1 MPAIKLC
8 VLAAALAATFG
19 SAAFAQ
25 RIEPIT
31 AARVRALAKEAEAE
45 GKGDRTE
52 IVLALDRKFRQRW
65 GDFESFP
72 VSLVKREDL
81 SILLTTPY
89 MTYRRAVAEN
99 LRVEHPLAS
108 IPWVESAVITVGPI
122 QIGSPDIT
130 EVVVSRDGKPVAP
143 LDNRLKT
150 MSFQNGNG
158 QTALIHAGEIRY
170 PIAAF
175 TPGARVVVT
184 AIPAAGDRFVVSFD
198 ESQLQ
203 TLK

>member
-8 VLAAALAATFG
+8 VLAAALAVMFG

-25 RIEPIT
+25 RTEPIT

-81 SILLTTPY
+81 SILLTTPF

-99 LRVEHPLAS
+99 LRMEHPLAS

-130 EVVVSRDGKPVAP
+130 EVVVSRDGKPVPP
-143 LDNRLKT
+143 LDNRLKA
-150 MSFQNGNG
+150 MSFQN
-158 QTALIHAGEIRY
+158 
-170 PIAAF
+170 
-175 TPGARVVVT
+175 
-184 AIPAAGDRFVVSFD
+184 
-198 ESQLQ
+198 
-203 TLK
+203 